1 MAMTPERAQTIALRA
16 LAHIAGDQRR
26 LDGLMTMTGLD
37 ESELRAR
44 PDDPMLL
51 AGVLDFLLGHEPS
64 LIEFCESCGIDPV
77 EPGRARA
84 LLPGAVEPM

>member
-16 LAHIAGDQRR
+16 LAHIAEDQRR
-26 LDGLMTMTGLD
+26 LDGLMTMTGLE

-64 LIEFCESCGIDPV
+64 LLEFCEACGIDPV

-84 LLPGAVEPM
+84 LLPGAAEPM